1 MNISTS
7 WPGPAADTFTITP
20 ALGWGTDQSE
30 QVGSCP
36 HKWWGGGSEAVPS
49 WDRTCVRLCDH
60 EGP

>member
-36 HKWWGGGSEAVPS
+36 HKWLRGSPILGQDVCAFV
-49 WDRTCVRLCDH
+49 
-60 EGP
+60 